1 MPAISVEDTSGLPR
15 LSNDTT
21 GVEKQRP
28 VRSVT
33 VAPKGFEGEGFPV
46 RRAFAGVD
54 LAELDPFVHLDQIG
68 EVNYAPGEPKGT
80 PWHPHRGFETVTYM
94 MDGVLQHAD
103 SIGGG
108 GVIRD
113 GGTQWMTAGK
123 GILHIETPPS
133 DVVAA
138 GGWFH
143 GLQLWVNLPKAKKW
157 VEPRYQDLD
166 ADRVNVITT
175 PAADAV
181 LRIIAGDLGGFAGP
195 GDTQSP
201 ITMVHATLAPGAA
214 AVVPWPAAFNC
225 LAYVLGGRG
234 TVGAER
240 RPVETGHLAVFGPG
254 EAFAVHADE
263 RQDTRTG
270 GLEVLFLGGRPI
282 REPVAWYGPFVMNTR
297 AEIEQAFE
305 DFQRGAL
312 GVVPRDHPLAPTND
326 VAAETDS
333 SLD

>member
-1 MPAISVEDTSGLPR
+1 MPAVSVDDTGNLAR
-15 LSNDTT
+15 LQ
-21 GVEKQRP
+21 GVAREVPQRP

-54 LAELDPFVHLDQIG
+54 LADLDPYIHLDQFG
-68 EVNYAPGEPKGT
+68 EVDYAPGEPKGT

-123 GILHIETPPS
+123 GILHIETPPP

-143 GLQLWVNLPKAKKW
+143 GLQLWVNLPSAKKW
-157 VEPRYQDLD
+157 VDPRYQDLD
-166 ADRVNVITT
+166 GDRVGVITT
-175 PAADAV
+175 PAADTV
-181 LRIIAGDLGGFAGP
+181 LRIIAGGVAGHSGP
-195 GDTQSP
+195 GATHTP
-201 ITMVHATLAPGAA
+201 MTMVHATLAPGAT
-214 AVVPWPAAFNC
+214 AVIPWAPEFNC
-225 LAYVLGGRG
+225 LVYVLGGRG
-234 TVGAER
+234 SVGAER
-240 RPVETGHLAVFGPG
+240 RPVETGNLTVFGRG
-254 EAFAVHADE
+254 GAFTVSADE

-270 GLEVLFLGGRPI
+270 AMEVLLLGGLPI
-282 REPVAWYGPFVMNTR
+282 GEPVAWHGPFVMNTR
-297 AEIEQAFE
+297 AEIQQAFD
-305 DFQRGAL
+305 DFQRGEL
-312 GVVPRDHPLAPTND
+312 GEVPRDHPLAPTNQ
-326 VAAETDS
+326 VVAETDS